1 MSNKVFFNSHS
12 GERFSIPELVKEI
25 IRFLKKDPLKQ
36 YKIMI
41 GTDSEQL
48 TGGRADFVT
57 AVVVHRIGS
66 GGRYFWRRTEF
77 QKVPTMRDRIIK
89 EVLIS
94 IEVAK
99 NVLEELRKFSL
110 PDFDFEIHA
119 DVGEKGPTKSMIQEI
134 AAMIR
139 GNNFEVKIKP
149 ESYAAT
155 NVADRYV

>member
-1 MSNKVFFNSHS
+1 MNTDTSFNSHS
-12 GERFSIPELVKEI
+12 GNRLSIPKMIQEI
-25 IRFLKKDPLKQ
+25 VAFLEDDPLKQ

-48 TGGRADFVT
+48 AGGRADFVT
-57 AVVVHRIGS
+57 AVVIYRIGN
-66 GGRYFWRRTEF
+66 GGRYFWRRVEF

-89 EVLIS
+89 EILIS

-99 NVLEELRKFSL
+99 NILEELKKFSL

-119 DVGEKGPTKSMIQEI
+119 DIGEKGPTKAMVQEI

-139 GNNFEVKIKP
+139 GNNFEVRIKP

-155 NVADRYV
+155 NVADRHV

>member
-1 MSNKVFFNSHS
+1 MENIFFNSHS
-12 GERFSIPELVKEI
+12 GKRLLISELVEEI
-25 IRFLKKDPLKQ
+25 VCFLKENPLKQ

-48 TGGRADFVT
+48 AGGRADFVT
-57 AVVVHRIGS
+57 AVVVHRVGN
-66 GGRYFWRRTEF
+66 GGRYFWRRIEF

-99 NVLEELRKFSL
+99 NILQELRKFPL

-119 DVGEKGPTKSMIQEI
+119 DIGERGPTKAMIQEI